1 MGKDLKNVCP
11 ACRAPYGEQPYSFQE
26 YDDETSEE
34 EEEDEEESSEFKYC
48 LINEFRRS
56 LLCCIF

>member
-1 MGKDLKNVCP
+1 MGRDLKNVCP

-34 EEEDEEESSEFKYC
+34 EEEEEESSEFKY
-48 LINEFRRS
+48 FV
-56 LLCCIF
+56 LLDK